1 MAAVCIT
8 RTAAGYEVARTF
20 RSQAAAQRALNLL
33 LEIPEAAFEPDLG
46 PYGREPSA
54 DPPPV
59 VSHVLAEAILRDNPD
74 GPLIYPITRDEE

>member
-8 RTAAGYEVARTF
+8 RTATGYEVTRTF

-33 LEIPEAAFEPDLG
+33 LEVNEAAYEIPESGTNVPELG
-46 PYGREPSA
+46 
-54 DPPPV
+54 PV

-74 GPLIYPITRDEE
+74 GPLIYPITQDEE